1 MNNQCKQQLGTLE
14 RITDLLEAVLSI
26 DMDDLERIVQ
36 EAHECTPSQM
46 DEPEERFGVSRQ
58 ALRMFWHFRKH
69 LEAVDEPIRTGERGR
84 HG

>member
-1 MNNQCKQQLGTLE
+1 MNDQCEQQLCTLD

-26 DMDDLERIVQ
+26 DLDDLERVVQ

-69 LEAVDEPIRTGERGR
+69 LERIDDPIRGGERGR
-84 HG
+84 YG